1 MPACSVRVS
10 GCKRARTH
18 ARMTCR
24 NLCYG
29 QTRSRCWS
37 KRDGGSSKLR
47 WTSRTSCL
55 ELCCR
60 PTGSYL
66 LASEV
71 HEGAY
76 NLHASKAH
84 KDDINSDLFVFLHRE
99 QRREWSWKETDQ
111 IPWRLRAHPTCSTP
125 RRSGDH
131 QRHLIR
137 KISKVFVIVLMFFL
151 LPSKCS

>member
-1 MPACSVRVS
+1 MWTDATYVVEKFKPGIHPNNNLHFVKPESWFNSAEGMPACSVRVS

-37 KRDGGSSKLR
+37 KRDGASSKLR

-60 PTGSYL
+60 PIGSYL

-76 NLHASKAH
+76 NRHASKAH

-99 QRREWSWKETDQ
+99 QRRE
-111 IPWRLRAHPTCSTP
+111 
-125 RRSGDH
+125 
-131 QRHLIR
+131 
-137 KISKVFVIVLMFFL
+137 
-151 LPSKCS
+151 